1 MECELVLS
9 PEQISLEL
17 DAGDKEALIQ
27 IKEMLGETGFLA
39 SLFSA
44 THVLS
49 WVDRDVGLVT
59 VGTEDWFR
67 HTRQGTRE
75 QERFW
80 ANFNSI
86 VTRKLKG
93 IC

>member
-44 THVLS
+44 THMLS

-59 VGTEDWFR
+59 VGTEDWLQLGKAIAGMGKM
-67 HTRQGTRE
+67 TLIG
-75 QERFW
+75 
-80 ANFNSI
+80 A
-86 VTRKLKG
+86 
-93 IC
+93 